1 MAEIS
6 ASLNV
11 INNISNSLSVIQE
24 KTYNIIPTIKQA
36 FDVSIVR
43 NMNHNLYQTTNNMF
57 NIENMVVNVCGELE
71 KTEKQT
77 EKVAKKG
84 DLLSNAYKKVSS
96 MVKNIEI
103 ENVLNKSDELART
116 MTQLNSINDGS
127 QSSSE
132 LFDMIY
138 ASAKNAHAPLMS
150 TADAIITMG
159 NSTGNLFGSNQELV
173 DFMNQINKQF
183 AIGGASATAQS
194 SALDQLS
201 QSIASGVIKG
211 SEMNKILEAAPGIA
225 STIEKNMGWAEGSLM
240 SYAEQW
246 KVTSEVVKASLL
258 NMSDETNEAFE
269 AIPLTYSQVMTN
281 LQSDATKIFQPVL
294 QKIND
299 VFNSDIFQAFLVGVT
314 TAMSMGAN
322 ITIAVFDL
330 IGSVAGWIYDNWS
343 MIEPVIHGVIAA
355 LAIYIGYL
363 GIMKVAE
370 MVGNAVKAISCLASL
385 AHAAAT
391 KEEVDKTLKAT
402 AAQYGLNSAL
412 LSSPLTWFVIILA
425 LVIAAV
431 VALAN
436 WIAKTTGITQ
446 TGFGIIAGVVGVA
459 AAAIVNILIGLA
471 NFIITMFV
479 NLANVTSNFTA
490 GLQLLFVNPLA
501 GIKVMFLSLFDFIVG
516 IVEGA
521 ASILD
526 AIFGSSLA
534 EAVAG
539 FRNGIQAEIDTTLET
554 NGIESEIFNAADIRL
569 DGLDYGETWDKASA
583 WGDEVASN
591 WGSIGETTF
600 DPKDYGVPDPISE
613 DIAATADNTA
623 SLNDSVDISNE
634 NLKYLKDVAEREAI
648 NRFTTAQIKVNMNN
662 NNNISNGMDLDGVIN
677 YLTAGVTE
685 AMGQAAE
692 GVHA

>member
-459 AAAIVNILIGLA
+459 AAAIVNII
-471 NFIITMFV
+471 
-479 NLANVTSNFTA
+479 
-490 GLQLLFVNPLA
+490 LLFCF
-501 GIKVMFLSLFDFIVG
+501 GCFL
-516 IVEGA
+516 
-521 ASILD
+521 
-526 AIFGSSLA
+526 
-534 EAVAG
+534 
-539 FRNGIQAEIDTTLET
+539 
-554 NGIESEIFNAADIRL
+554 
-569 DGLDYGETWDKASA
+569 
-583 WGDEVASN
+583 
-591 WGSIGETTF
+591 
-600 DPKDYGVPDPISE
+600 
-613 DIAATADNTA
+613 
-623 SLNDSVDISNE
+623 
-634 NLKYLKDVAEREAI
+634 
-648 NRFTTAQIKVNMNN
+648 
-662 NNNISNGMDLDGVIN
+662 
-677 YLTAGVTE
+677 
-685 AMGQAAE
+685 
-692 GVHA
+692 